1 MGKSGRGSDP
11 SRPSRRTDRFNRRA
25 RRWTGVAHGRESQ
38 SCPKRLRNSDREN
51 KRVIKQ
57 RGMRSDDV
65 CPEHHGSRV
74 IRRSCSHERI
84 GFNGDRDIA
93 SRHASRL
100 ILGASGDRC
109 RRTRTNRSSPWR
121 WTSKM
126 SPGLAPGITT
136 RLLGSAR
143 TAFMDGDFPF
153 AISPVK
159 VTIRSRLRLFAI
171 VTGSRPPD

>member
-1 MGKSGRGSDP
+1 MEV
-11 SRPSRRTDRFNRRA
+11 SRNRALNAYETQIERI
-25 RRWTGVAHGRESQ
+25 
-38 SCPKRLRNSDREN
+38 

-74 IRRSCSHERI
+74 IRRSYSHERV

-136 RLLGSAR
+136 RLSASAR
-143 TAFMDGDFPF
+143 TTFMGGNFP
-153 AISPVK
+153 PVIPPAK
-159 VTIRSRLRLFAI
+159 VTIRSRLRSFVI
-171 VTGSRPPD
+171 VTGSHPPD